1 MQTSFPAARRA
12 GVDRDTPQRIL
23 DIASRLVQTRGFN
36 GFSYADIAAELAVTK
51 ASLHYHFPSKA
62 ELGRHLID
70 RYARAF
76 ATALDRIDAG
86 GADEFD
92 KLQRYAQMYATV
104 LGEHRMCLC
113 GMLAA
118 ESATLPEPMREAL
131 KRFFELNER
140 WLAAV
145 LVRGRRK
152 GQVSFAGAPIDA
164 ARMLVGALEGAM
176 MLAHSLADAARF
188 KAAAARLLADFAP
201 ARAPAQRG
209 AAKPAA
215 LSAPDPSSRPRRP
228 RPAAAR

>member
-1 MQTSFPAARRA
+1 
-12 GVDRDTPQRIL
+12 
-23 DIASRLVQTRGFN
+23 
-36 GFSYADIAAELAVTK
+36 
-51 ASLHYHFPSKA
+51 
-62 ELGRHLID
+62 
-70 RYARAF
+70 
-76 ATALDRIDAG
+76 
-86 GADEFD
+86 
-92 KLQRYAQMYATV
+92 MYATV

-215 LSAPDPSSRPRRP
+215 LSAPRPSSRPTPTSASSGTFNCATPAISRGTSVARPVELGRRAP
-228 RPAAAR
+228 RTPVRRAPA